1 PEKYEGYMLKK
12 KKWPLKG
19 WHKRFF
25 VLAEGFLK
33 YAKTPHAISKEK
45 VHGVMDMGL
54 SVMSTKKNALTIDL
68 DAADVIFHLKV
79 FCGNAKI
86 KFDNGSIRIMHGSKN
101 AHYISI
107 KVKSPTIYQLWI
119 SRMRCHRDFRQQI
132 LKRDS
137 TLNFRSFNTSIDANR
152 NTSIDAKKQTAKMAT
167 VESSSAISSLSD
179 VGQLQSDNFKVI
191 SFVFSHLHEVN
202 NVSPASRAFHAQYE
216 PKQPRPECCGTDL
229 HIHRKHGAEF
239 SKNILPSFKPLNVTN
254 QLTTDYSPQDAC
266 EGFGKLHAV
275 VGKPPKPSNAA
286 KYHYKGFTKT
296 QYLASTF
303 FVHSSTLTITM
314 EKNELQA
321 RLKRIHQESA
331 DTPLRTSRINEVDF
345 TKVFFLFS
353 FTDETILSLWFI
365 ETVKVFILISVY
377 DSKPVTLLYSTL
389 ISYEYC
395 QRGLVRGLTHQ
406 SNISTWCH
414 TATIHRSTNAMQ
426 PHQRPMLGKLLSE
439 SQLSISDT
447 ADLFYD
453 AEEYFLSDEESSS
466 DEEVWFS
473 DGDDVSSETELSD
486 TEAPG
491 KLHRFIGLSC
501 FSLWY
506 VAGVRRSRLPCPA
519 PVSDVSLWNIL
530 KKNIGKDLSKVAM
543 PVTLNEPLNALQ
555 LLCEELEYS
564 ELLDDAARSDDKFER
579 MLLVATFAV
588 SGYCST
594 YHRAG
599 QKPFNPILGETYEH
613 IRDNKNLRFV
623 AEQVSH
629 HPPISACHCTG
640 EGFEYWRDVRFKNK
654 FWGKSMEVFPVGS
667 VHVKLKGCEYEWKK
681 VTSCVHNIVAGTRW
695 VEHYGDMLIS
705 SEDVI
710 CKISFSKSGYWS
722 SKHGEISGAVMN
734 AQGEVVHKLHGKWF
748 EGVFCETAGHTR
760 CLWRAESMPP
770 DFEQYYGFSKFAIEL
785 NELTNLD
792 RKYLP
797 HTDTRHRPDQRLLEL
812 GDVDSAEA
820 EKQRVEQIQRDH
832 KRLRDENNID
842 YHPRFFKKVL
852 VGASERWQYTGN
864 YWQARKDPGF
874 QEFLQD
880 ITPLW

>member
-79 FCGNAKI
+79 
-86 KFDNGSIRIMHGSKN
+86 
-101 AHYISI
+101 
-107 KVKSPTIYQLWI
+107 KSPTIYQLWI

-152 NTSIDAKKQTAKMAT
+152 NTSIDAKVSIFFGKCALMVSCFNFFFKLDDCSVLCKALFKSITVFYLKDKKSKKSMKKVQKQTAKMAT

-202 NVSPASRAFHAQYE
+202 NVSPAS
-216 PKQPRPECCGTDL
+216 P
-229 HIHRKHGAEF
+229 
-239 SKNILPSFKPLNVTN
+239 
-254 QLTTDYSPQDAC
+254 
-266 EGFGKLHAV
+266 
-275 VGKPPKPSNAA
+275 
-286 KYHYKGFTKT
+286 
-296 QYLASTF
+296 
-303 FVHSSTLTITM
+303 
-314 EKNELQA
+314 

-395 QRGLVRGLTHQ
+395 QRGL
-406 SNISTWCH
+406 
-414 TATIHRSTNAMQ
+414 
-426 PHQRPMLGKLLSE
+426 RPMLGKLLSE

-466 DEEVWFS
+466 DEEVWLSYLSS

-486 TEAPG
+486 TEAP
-491 KLHRFIGLSC
+491 
-501 FSLWY
+501 
-506 VAGVRRSRLPCPA
+506 GVRRSRLPCPA

>member
-1 PEKYEGYMLKK
+1 EVAMPSTPEKYEGYMLKK

-79 FCGNAKI
+79 
-86 KFDNGSIRIMHGSKN
+86 
-101 AHYISI
+101 
-107 KVKSPTIYQLWI
+107 KSPTIYQLWI

-152 NTSIDAKKQTAKMAT
+152 NTSIDAKVSIFFGKKIFISLLQHPQVFYLNRITNILFFLHIYILSFLTLNIMCILTYIYSKSKKSMKKVQKQTAKMAT

-202 NVSPASRAFHAQYE
+202 NVSPAS
-216 PKQPRPECCGTDL
+216 
-229 HIHRKHGAEF
+229 
-239 SKNILPSFKPLNVTN
+239 LPSFKPLNVTN

-275 VGKPPKPSNAA
+275 HSQLEQ
-286 KYHYKGFTKT
+286 KT
-296 QYLASTF
+296 
-303 FVHSSTLTITM
+303 
-314 EKNELQA
+314 NELQA

-345 TKVFFLFS
+345 TK
-353 FTDETILSLWFI
+353 
-365 ETVKVFILISVY
+365 
-377 DSKPVTLLYSTL
+377 
-389 ISYEYC
+389 
-395 QRGLVRGLTHQ
+395 
-406 SNISTWCH
+406 
-414 TATIHRSTNAMQ
+414 
-426 PHQRPMLGKLLSE
+426 RPMLGKLLSE

-466 DEEVWFS
+466 DEEVC